1 MTNFEFNITGNL
13 IYTNIKT
20 PPIFVQFVFQ
30 FPCHYYWWVRS
41 ETWFFGEYIKVGMA
55 KIWQKMKKSLS
66 FTPKKNFGYPPT
78 TSRPLPIHHLVY
90 TFNDF
95 KANFVLVGTYLPI
108 CAKDRV
114 DLGSSKIWTK
124 KNLKILL
131 FYLCNLEE
139 M

>member
-1 MTNFEFNITGNL
+1 
-13 IYTNIKT
+13 
-20 PPIFVQFVFQ
+20 
-30 FPCHYYWWVRS
+30 
-41 ETWFFGEYIKVGMA
+41 MA

-124 KNLKILL
+124 KKLENPALL
-131 FYLCNLEE
+131 SLQSWRNVAEGIISKVLFLSYFTLSFIHKYLGCTPTPPLLVRCRTFKNKLVF
-139 M
+139 